1 VTGLTP
7 TAGACPSPPTD
18 LEAEKCLLGSLI
30 KEPDYIHRVGNIVN
44 IGDFSD
50 YGHRRLYSNMLR
62 LSCDGDPITRE
73 TLQDLDYDTTIQDVL
88 ENYVSSSKACV
99 YYARRVREVAWERRV
114 FAFGLVLQRS
124 SLEDG
129 DTKAILSEGYED
141 LIEYGSVENDVYEPS
156 QIADICDE
164 IQRKCLN
171 PGIHGIRTL
180 FPIFDSVVKGL
191 KTVNLVTAT
200 TGFGKTALA
209 LQWAYNIG
217 IIQGIPT
224 LYINYEMEVSELTER
239 LLACSSGVFLDKIQT
254 GAYNGPDVESVGK
267 SSGLLAGGKLHV
279 TGCQAKTIDH
289 TLNLI
294 HQYKR
299 LHGIQV
305 VFIDYIGEVS
315 PRDGELERGTYTTYG
330 DWVQRIKDVCN
341 RLTVKSVVLSQVNR
355 SGYNDLPG
363 VENIAGSMQLPQK
376 ANVFV
381 SLCATKEGLTVLKI
395 DKNRGGAIPEPIPIS
410 FNRKC
415 QQITELSNGQP
426 PF

>member
-1 VTGLTP
+1 MTGLTP

-30 KEPDYIHRVGNIVN
+30 KEPDYIHRVGNIVDVK
-44 IGDFSD
+44 DFSD
-50 YGHRRLYSNMLR
+50 YGHQGLYSNMLR
-62 LSCDGDPITRE
+62 LAGDGTAITRE
-73 TLQDLDYDTTIQDVL
+73 TLGQLSDDQLVRDIL
-88 ENYVSSSKACV
+88 EGYIADASACIHW
-99 YYARRVREVAWERRV
+99 ANRVRAVAFERGVFDYGGRLQKGGEDIRV
-114 FAFGLVLQRS
+114 LLT
-124 SLEDG
+124 D
-129 DTKAILSEGYED
+129 GYEQ
-141 LIEYGSVENDVYEPS
+141 LIEFGEVENDVYEPS

-217 IIQGIPT
+217 IVQGIPT

-267 SSGLLAGGKLHV
+267 SSGLLANGKLHV

>member
-1 VTGLTP
+1 MTGLTP
-7 TAGACPSPPTD
+7 AVGACPSPPTD

-30 KEPDYIHRVGNIVN
+30 KEPDYIHRVGNIVDTE
-44 IGDFSD
+44 DFHVL
-50 YGHRRLYSNMLR
+50 GHRRLYSNMLR
-62 LSCDGDPITRE
+62 LSGDATPITRE
-73 TLQDLDYDTTIQDVL
+73 TLLELDIDGQSYEIL
-88 ENYVSSSKACV
+88 ENYVQTSQGCIHWAQ
-99 YYARRVREVAWERRV
+99 RVRAVSFERKVFNYGGRLQVPGESDDIREV
-114 FAFGLVLQRS
+114 LTS
-124 SLEDG
+124 
-129 DTKAILSEGYED
+129 GYEE
-141 LIEYGSVENDVYEPS
+141 LIEYGSVENDVYEP
-156 QIADICDE
+156 QDLAEVCDE

-224 LYINYEMEVSELTER
+224 LYINYEMEVQELTER
-239 LLACSSGVFLDKIQT
+239 LLSCSSGIFLDKIQT
-254 GAYNGPDVESVGK
+254 GDYNGSDVTHVGK
-267 SSGLLAGGKLHV
+267 SSSLLSEGKLYV

-294 HQYKR
+294 HQFKR
-299 LHGIQV
+299 LHNISV

-341 RLTVKSVVLSQVNR
+341 RLSVKSVVLSQVNR

-381 SLCATKEGLTVLKI
+381 SLCANKEGLTVLKI

-415 QQITELSNGQP
+415 QQITELNNGSI

>member
-1 VTGLTP
+1 MTGLTP
-7 TAGACPSPPTD
+7 AAGARPSPPTD

-44 IGDFSD
+44 IGDF
-50 YGHRRLYSNMLR
+50 YEIRHKQLYANMLR
-62 LSCDGDPITRE
+62 LAGDGSPVNVQ
-73 TLQDLDYDTTIQDVL
+73 TLAGIDGGQGLCNGELEYIQTGEGCIYWSQRVRAVAFERAVFDYGGRLQQGGEGI
-88 ENYVSSSKACV
+88 
-99 YYARRVREVAWERRV
+99 RRV
-114 FAFGLVLQRS
+114 L
-124 SLEDG
+124 
-129 DTKAILSEGYED
+129 TEGYEV
-141 LIEYGSVENDVYEPS
+141 LLTNGEVENDVYEP
-156 QIADICDE
+156 QDLAEVCDE

-224 LYINYEMEVSELTER
+224 LYINYEMEVQELTER
-239 LLACSSGVFLDKIQT
+239 LLSCSSGIFLDKIQT
-254 GAYNGPDVESVGK
+254 GDYNGSDVTNVGK
-267 SSGLLAGGKLHV
+267 SSSLLADGKLHV

-299 LHGIQV
+299 LHNIQV

-315 PRDGELERGTYTTYG
+315 PKYGELERGTYTTYG

-381 SLCATKEGLTVLKI
+381 SLCANKEGLTVLKI